1 MSLPTGAGS
10 DKPDLRWLE
19 RAAWLLDDAIRVP
32 ILNRRI
38 GLDPLLGL
46 VPGAGDTVAAL
57 MAVTTLA
64 SALRHGVPGVVVARM
79 GINIALDYLIG
90 LVPLLGD
97 LGDFGFKAN
106 RRNLE
111 LLRRH
116 AWVERRPSAGDYFV
130 VGAVGLGLLALFA
143 GGIWLGITAIR
154 ALWFLAG
161 IGGP

>member
-1 MSLPTGAGS
+1 LS
-10 DKPDLRWLE
+10 DSRDLRWLE

-46 VPGAGDTVAAL
+46 IPGAGDTVAAL
-57 MAVTTLA
+57 MAATTLV
-64 SALRHGVPGVVVARM
+64 SALKNGVPGITIARM
-79 GINIALDYLIG
+79 GINIGVDYLIG

-97 LGDFGFKAN
+97 LFDFGFKAN

-116 AWVERRPSAGDYFV
+116 AAVARNASRGDYLV
-130 VGAVGLGLLALFA
+130 VGGVLLGLGGLFVA
-143 GGIWLGITAIR
+143 GIWLIVTVLR
-154 ALWFLAG
+154 LLL
-161 IGGP
+161 GG